1 MAVSK
6 VEFGGDVLI
15 DLTGDTVSETTL
27 AKGIIAH
34 NAKGEI
40 INGTLEVDETLFIP
54 KAMRKMMGVY
64 DHEEGH
70 YKLKFLE
77 PEDTVVGGE
86 VFLTVE
92 KVIIRRKLNSD
103 PIDHNDGEL
112 VLTVNRENFG
122 KYYNNFYID
131 GKLSPNVGDVYYY
144 KAFPMSNVG
153 YYNTSSM
160 NSTNGITCRN
170 YHLFGFEINQNES
183 DPDSMITYLEDNK
196 KFDSA
201 FMNFIGDYFDYGDW
215 EDVWFIRDL
224 LPCVLKYDGTCYK
237 MLDKNNYRKTITG
250 ESIDITNYAMGGN
263 VMVGIPKIF
272 IKITTINDN
281 VCQFRFSDKNIDGT
295 YHCWSHLDE
304 NGNEIPYCYMSA
316 YDGMHF
322 DPNDSR
328 FNVIRSLSNW
338 HPYSGK
344 NRQFEIEN
352 ALNNNQGSSK
362 IWYTQ
367 VFCDWML
374 INLLLMLISR
384 STNSKEK
391 FGTGNSNSYVNV
403 SNTGINVTGT
413 LNTKGLFWGSNDGKQ
428 CVKVFGIE
436 NFWGNIWK
444 SCAGWVNDN
453 GVQKVKLTWGMEDGS
468 SVAGYNTTGEGYIEV
483 PDSEPN
489 GTNGGFISKMKFL
502 EEFGMVPVTANGSSS
517 TYYTDGLWYENM
529 QNDYTVVGGDTRY
542 NISTGAFFVNLL
554 NDYQVVS
561 WAFGTALSCKPLA
574 QQGG

>member
-54 KAMRKMMGVY
+54 KAMRKMMGIY

-77 PEDTVVGGE
+77 PEYTVVGGE

-103 PIDHNDGEL
+103 PIDQNDGEL
-112 VLTVNRENFG
+112 VLTVNRDNFG
-122 KYYNNFYID
+122 KYYNDFYID
-131 GKLSPNVGDVYYY
+131 GKLSQNVGDVYYY

-160 NSTNGITCRN
+160 NSTDGITCRN

-201 FMNFIGDYFDYGDW
+201 FMNFAGDYFEYGDW

-224 LPCVLKYDGTCYK
+224 DPCVIRYDGTRYTH
-237 MLDKNNYRKTITG
+237 LNKNNYNLKKSG
-250 ESIDITNYAMGGN
+250 ESIDLTDYGMNGN
-263 VMVGIPKIF
+263 VMVGIPKTF
-272 IKITTINDN
+272 IKIMIINDN

-295 YHCWSHLDE
+295 YRCLSHLDE

-316 YDGMHF
+316 YDGTHV
-322 DPNDSR
+322 DQNDSR
-328 FNVIRSLSNW
+328 FNVIRSLSGRK
-338 HPYSGK
+338 PYSGK

-391 FGTGNSNSYVNV
+391 FGTGNSNSYVNA
-403 SNTGINVTGT
+403 SNTGIKASGT

-453 GVQKVKLTWGMEDGS
+453 GAQKVKLTWWTEDGS
-468 SVAGYNTTGEGYIEV
+468 SVAGYNTTGEGYIEIH
-483 PDSEPN
+483 DSEPN
-489 GTNGGFISKMKFL
+489 GTNGGFISKMKFS
-502 EEFGMVPVTANGSSS
+502 EEFGMVPITANGSSS
-517 TYYTDGLWYENM
+517 TNYSDGMWFANS
-529 QNDYTVVGGDTRY
+529 QNNYALVGGATTGELRVGAY
-542 NISTGAFFVNLL
+542 FSGLHCTASYASWNIGA
-554 NDYQVVS
+554 S
-561 WAFGTALSCKPLA
+561 LSCKPLA
-574 QQGG
+574 QQGE